1 MFVRDATVAD
11 LPDVMNVLDGAAL
24 SIDVETVRESIA
36 EDGTLVACEGGERS
50 RSDERPGGPL
60 APADGERVLGALV
73 LDGDHV
79 AAVAVRRRRRGQ
91 GIGTALVE
99 AAAERRQRLTAA
111 FDADVKPFYEG
122 LGFTVE
128 TVDEAGRWRGTR
140 STDG

>member
-1 MFVRDATVAD
+1 MFVREATVAD

-24 SIDVETVRESIA
+24 SIDVATVRESIA
-36 EDGTLVACEGGERS
+36 EDGVLVVVSE
-50 RSDERPGGPL
+50 
-60 APADGERVLGALV
+60 DGERVLGSLV
-73 LDGDHV
+73 LDGEHV

-99 AAAERRQRLTAA
+99 AAADRRERLTAT

-128 TVDEAGRWRGTR
+128 PVEEPGRWRGER
-140 STDG
+140 